1 MSCELLDIIFQNA
14 KIFCQFS
21 QISVIDNINC
31 YVNCLFDE
39 DSIRCY
45 RIFKMFLNRYHSS
58 HLLTC
63 CSRLYLCWA
72 GLRSAAEQSGWLMKY
87 YPRYLH
93 NTTTATTLQHYNNS
107 NITTTTAT
115 TLQQHGSSGHH
126 PDTIVLCCIVHVENN
141 SNMTI
146 RCKVHETSRCWLG
159 AISIILSPIF
169 SCEVN
174 NFSLFPFGPLVHK
187 LSAPV
192 GELALITWKHYHN

>member
-1 MSCELLDIIFQNA
+1 MSIAYLTSPVLDVTELV
-14 KIFCQFS
+14 KC
-21 QISVIDNINC
+21 
-31 YVNCLFDE
+31 
-39 DSIRCY
+39 
-45 RIFKMFLNRYHSS
+45 FLNLPLLASVDLLFSS
-58 HLLTC
+58 VFVL
-63 CSRLYLCWA
+63 SWA
-72 GLRSAAEQSGWLMKY
+72 AQCGGTIRMVDEILPSLSTH
-87 YPRYLH
+87 H
-93 NTTTATTLQHYNNS
+93 NITTTTQQHYNNS

-141 SNMTI
+141 SNMTT

-174 NFSLFPFGPLVHK
+174 NFSLFPFGPLVPK

>member
-1 MSCELLDIIFQNA
+1 MSIAYLTRTVLDVTELV
-14 KIFCQFS
+14 KC
-21 QISVIDNINC
+21 
-31 YVNCLFDE
+31 
-39 DSIRCY
+39 
-45 RIFKMFLNRYHSS
+45 FLNRYHSS

-93 NTTTATTLQHYNNS
+93 NTTTATTLQ
-107 NITTTTAT
+107 
-115 TLQQHGSSGHH
+115 QHGSSGHH

-146 RCKVHETSRCWLG
+146 RCMVHETSRCWLG

-174 NFSLFPFGPLVHK
+174 NFNLFPFGPLVPR

-192 GELALITWKHYHN
+192 GELALITWKYYHN